1 MVGCGESQQSA
12 PSPEAK
18 PEPTTAEA
26 PDISI
31 HEAVGTGNIE
41 AIKKHLAA
49 GADVNANVNT
59 RDVDGETPLDVAIHP
74 QNSFNTVSKE
84 IADLLRNHSGKTSKE
99 LKAEEK

>member
-1 MVGCGESQQSA
+1 
-12 PSPEAK
+12 
-18 PEPTTAEA
+18 
-26 PDISI
+26 
-31 HEAVGTGNIE
+31 
-41 AIKKHLAA
+41 
-49 GADVNANVNT
+49 VNANVNT

>member
-1 MVGCGESQQSA
+1 MVGCGESQQSV

-49 GADVNANVNT
+49 GADVNASDSAGNTALSKAASRGNVEMVKYLISKGA
-59 RDVDGETPLDVAIHP
+59 DVP
-74 QNSFNTVSKE
+74 
-84 IADLLRNHSGKTSKE
+84 
-99 LKAEEK
+99 